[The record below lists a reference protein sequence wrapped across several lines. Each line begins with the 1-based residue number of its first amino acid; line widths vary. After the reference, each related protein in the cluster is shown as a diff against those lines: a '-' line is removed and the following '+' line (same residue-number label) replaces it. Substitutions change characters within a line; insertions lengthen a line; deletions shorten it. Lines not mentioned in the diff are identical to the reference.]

1 MRLNFLLLCV
11 FFLMLILVLGGCATA
26 SKSDMADLQV
36 QQLRTRVGSLESQL
50 ERKNAEVGYL
60 SERLDDTQDELE
72 RTRLELAKEKEKKVL
87 FFNNKTSQNVK
98 NENPKPTPVQIQ
110 KALQKAK
117 FYEGPIDGKIGK
129 NTQKA
134 IMDFQRANNLK
145 SDGIVGKETWTKLS
159 SYYE

>member
-1 MRLNFLLLCV
+1 
-11 FFLMLILVLGGCATA
+11 MLILVLGGCATA